1 MAEDIKLSDCPVKG
15 QIDRNAT
22 YNGKS
27 WQIRIK
33 CFDENGEVDY
43 KLKKGFLTADEA
55 NDAKETYDKEFASEA
70 RKHGFATCY
79 AEEMSVKSYLE
90 YYLEEI
96 LSSYCAPTTMMVYRY
111 TLYKHILPNWKSDPM
126 LAEVTENELN
136 QLLDVIS
143 GTSKTA
149 ANKARE
155 YMYLALRYAYYDEKR
170 IHTLPKLKKCPR
182 ENKPL
187 NILDKKE
194 IRQLLAVAKD
204 TEWYLEYLLALFLGL
219 RKGEIRGLKFSDFDV
234 DAHTVNIQRQLNHHR
249 KFIDGTCEKVDS
261 VQILTD
267 PKTLHSNRVL
277 HVPDYVWQE
286 VLKRKAVVEAN
297 KEKYGDAYIDNHYVS
312 CTEVGNPRGETSIN
326 TALTRLCV
334 NNGIKHI
341 SVHGLRHCY
350 ASILLEQ
357 GYELPIIS
365 GALGHVSINTTYE
378 MYADIIDGNKEI
390 LTYLNEL
397 YAMDE
402 EDSLCS

>member
-55 NDAKETYDKEFASEA
+55 NDAKEAYDKEFASEA

-136 QLLDVIS
+136 QLLDVVS

-267 PKTLHSNRVL
+267 PKTLHSKIWGTFVAVL
-277 HVPDYVWQE
+277 MADQE
-286 VLKRKAVVEAN
+286 AKIIIMSISNNCLKN
-297 KEKYGDAYIDNHYVS
+297 WI
-312 CTEVGNPRGETSIN
+312 
-326 TALTRLCV
+326 
-334 NNGIKHI
+334 
-341 SVHGLRHCY
+341 
-350 ASILLEQ
+350 
-357 GYELPIIS
+357 
-365 GALGHVSINTTYE
+365 
-378 MYADIIDGNKEI
+378 
-390 LTYLNEL
+390 YL
-397 YAMDE
+397 M
-402 EDSLCS
+402 